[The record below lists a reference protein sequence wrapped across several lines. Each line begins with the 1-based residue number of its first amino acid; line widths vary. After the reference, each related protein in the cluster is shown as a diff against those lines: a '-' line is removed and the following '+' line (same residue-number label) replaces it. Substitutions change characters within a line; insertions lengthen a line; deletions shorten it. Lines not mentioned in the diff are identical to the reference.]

1 LYRRQWKYLERDLG
15 NKKVS
20 GELKD
25 IRSREKGALEKLAD
39 RRSDPSEL
47 ISLDLSRRAS
57 ELCAKLGKQIALLIG
72 RDGKVTHVVLGT
84 KDRVYLPNLGR
95 YRLDSS
101 RLRRLRMVVFLPD
114 GQHHKK
120 KLPREYY
127 RSEISERPPSGVSRI
142 DAPQIAPDLI
152 TDLEKLRLDG
162 VLTVAVD
169 AFGQPGS
176 VSLACLVPLDVTHA
190 RSSLFSKGGALSHDV
205 RFTHG
210 KSVSSLDVDFQDV
223 VAVLESGF
231 KQSHEQGY
239 DTSADRAI
247 LVGAYTGSKADA
259 DSSMAELAELARTAN
274 IVVADQFIQKRRS
287 LDPKT
292 VIGRGKVEEI
302 VLQCLDLS
310 VDILIFDRE
319 LNPAQLRSLGNLT
332 DLKIIDRSML
342 ILDIFSQRARSSE
355 GRLQVELA
363 QLKYSLP
370 RLSEKDDSLSR
381 LAGGI
386 GGRGPGETKLEV
398 GRRRARD
405 RIAELERK
413 IEKVSQ
419 QRGLRRERR
428 QSRGVPVIAIV
439 GYTNAG
445 KSTLLNALTKGNV
458 LAESKLFATLDTSS
472 RRMRFPNE
480 KEVIFVDTVGF
491 IRELPKELIN
501 AFRATLEEVGEADL
515 LLHVVDG
522 TNNEMKNQIS
532 VVQRTLSDLGF
543 ADKPSILVLNKCDLL
558 SPLEIKAIN
567 NSLEVLPLSATSRM
581 GFPQLISEIQTNLL
595 QVFTG
600 QDPGGFVELE
610 SGIAEFVEE
619 SEV

>member
-1 LYRRQWKYLERDLG
+1 MG

-25 IRSREKGALEKLAD
+25 LRSREKTALEKLAK

-47 ISLDLSRRAS
+47 VSSDLARRAS
-57 ELCAKLGKQIALLIG
+57 DLCAELGKQIALLIG

-95 YRLDSS
+95 YRLDGS
-101 RLRRLRMVVFLPD
+101 RLRRLRMVVFLPE
-114 GQHHKK
+114 GQHYSR

-127 RSEISERPPSGVSRI
+127 RSQSSERPPSGLARI
-142 DAPQIAPDLI
+142 EAPQIAPDLI

-162 VLTVAVD
+162 VLTVAV
-169 AFGQPGS
+169 GS
-176 VSLACLVPLDVTHA
+176 RGDMGAVSLAYLVPLAGIPGGAGSRKKSIHHDVLFTHA
-190 RSSLFSKGGALSHDV
+190 KSLAGLGI
-205 RFTHG
+205 
-210 KSVSSLDVDFQDV
+210 DFQDV

-231 KQSHEQGY
+231 KASQEQGY
-239 DTSADRAI
+239 DTSSDRAI
-247 LVGAYTGSKADA
+247 LVGAYTGTQADA
-259 DSSMAELAELARTAN
+259 ESSMAELLELARTAN
-274 IVVADQFIQKRRS
+274 IVVADTFIQKRRS

-302 VLQCLDLS
+302 VLQCLDQS
-310 VDILIFDRE
+310 VDILIFDR
-319 LNPAQLRSLGNLT
+319 
-332 DLKIIDRSML
+332 DRSML
-342 ILDIFSQRARSSE
+342 ILDIFSQRAKSSE

-405 RIAELERK
+405 RIADLEAK
-413 IEKVSQ
+413 IEKVSR

-428 QSRGVPVIAIV
+428 QTRGVPVIAIV

-445 KSTLLNALTKGNV
+445 KSTLLNALTKGDV
-458 LAESKLFATLDTSS
+458 FAESKLFATLDTSS

-522 TNNEMKNQIS
+522 TNNEMKKQIE

-558 SPLEIKAIN
+558 SALEIKAIG
-567 NSLEVLPLSATSRM
+567 NSLDVVPVSATSRM
-581 GFPQLISEIQTNLL
+581 GFPQLISEIQTSLL
-595 QVFTG
+595 EVFTA
-600 QDPGGFVELE
+600 QDPGGFLELDPGLFE
-610 SGIAEFVEE
+610 LAEE
-619 SEV
+619 S